1 MKLRSINW
9 PLWSGVLLTLFASLS
24 YPLIFVQWPLTRDTP
39 WVNLLLMALALVLL
53 IVGTKRAFGPGRR
66 LLPKIVASLVSVL
79 SVLMIGVFIF
89 SILIFAR
96 WMPASAGAPKVG
108 QKAHE
113 FTLSDTNGKQVSLTE
128 LLSTPV
134 NGQSPKGVLLIFY
147 RGYW

>member
-9 PLWSGVLLTLFASLS
+9 PLWSGFLLSLLAPLS

-39 WVNLLLMALALVLL
+39 WVNLLLIVLALVLL

-66 LLPKIVASLVSVL
+66 LLPKIVASVVSVL
-79 SVLMIGVFIF
+79 SVLMIGAFIF
-89 SILIFAR
+89 SIFIFAR

-108 QKAHE
+108 QKAPE
-113 FTLSDTNGKQVSLTE
+113 FTLNDTNGKQVSLTE

-134 NGQSPKGVLLIFY
+134 NGGSPKGVLLIFY